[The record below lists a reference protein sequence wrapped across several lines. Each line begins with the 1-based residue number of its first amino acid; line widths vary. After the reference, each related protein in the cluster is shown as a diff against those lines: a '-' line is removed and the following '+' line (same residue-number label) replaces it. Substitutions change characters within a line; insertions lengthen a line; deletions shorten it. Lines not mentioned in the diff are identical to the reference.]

1 MSNMLSAI
9 YVNERDVA
17 TYVIKAVD
25 DPRTINRILYVT
37 PRENIYSLN
46 QLVALWE
53 KKIGKALERN
63 YVTEEELL
71 AKISS
76 ENSHVSDKSKVKFL
90 ILQLEIYSKV

>member
-17 TYVIKAVD
+17 TYVIKAAD
-25 DPRTINRILYVT
+25 DPRTINRIMYVT
-37 PRENIYSLN
+37 LRENIYSLN

-53 KKIGKALERN
+53 KKIGKALERK

-76 ENSHVSDKSKVKFL
+76 ENSPVRNIFKV
-90 ILQLEIYSKV
+90 